1 MLYDSSADVIRK
13 ALRGLNL
20 APSQAAE
27 LAGLGEKD
35 VLSASRTPAG
45 KELLEKLAPALGL
58 NGRALAGLDH
68 YEPQVPLPSWLER
81 LELPHE
87 DETVNAWLIRTED
100 LCLLIDTGTEPRDAV
115 KELEKRGIQKVHV
128 LLTHGH
134 GDHIGG
140 LPGLR
145 SRCISI
151 RGQVELGEEPAMP
164 GDVLPYGELKIQVIP
179 LPGHYP
185 GAIGFRFEI
194 AGVPLCAVGDALFA
208 GSMGGCAAGLPYQT
222 ALDHVRA
229 EVMSLSP
236 ETLLLTGH
244 GPASTVALELK
255 ANPFFAIQA

>member
-20 APSQAAE
+20 APSQAAA

-35 VLSASRTPAG
+35 VIAASRTPAG
-45 KELLEKLAPALGL
+45 RELLEKLAPALGL
-58 NGRALAGLDH
+58 NAPALAAH
-68 YEPQVPLPSWLER
+68 EYYEPQITLPPWMEQ

-87 DETVNAWLIRTED
+87 DETVNAWLIQTED
-100 LCLLIDTGTEPRDAV
+100 LCLLIDTGTEPHDAV
-115 KELEKRGIQKVHV
+115 QELEKRGIEKVHV

-145 SRCISI
+145 PRSISI
-151 RGQVELGEEPAMP
+151 RGQVELGEEPAKP
-164 GDVLPYGELKIQVIP
+164 GDVLQYGELRIQVIP

-194 AGVPLCAVGDALFA
+194 AGMPLCAVGDALFA

-229 EVMSLSP
+229 EVMSLPP

-244 GPASTVALELK
+244 GPATTVANELR
-255 ANPFFAIQA
+255 ANPFFAI